1 MNHNIA
7 EGIIDIQDSNYTIA
21 IVNDIQIEGKDNI
34 GKCFHGDLVELSEDK
49 KIKVLEQNIKKKKIV
64 GILELYSNYKYSAN
78 KKGIERFK
86 FIPLNKKY
94 PHFLVSSKCKSKYI
108 SNIITVIKFLD
119 WKDTLPFGEI
129 ISYLGDIH
137 SKSSIYESILYKNN
151 LIQTK
156 YNLSK
161 VKRNFSEIDF
171 ESHFFKKETYRNL
184 TNENIISVDPE
195 GTKDIDDAFHFEK
208 KSHNHFKVAIH
219 ISNVIDMLS
228 YLRLPFLLDTGLISS
243 IYTPDKVYPMFDI
256 ILSENYLSL
265 RQGKKRLVVTL
276 WLEILDKKII
286 SSSFEKTII
295 QNKKQMTYK
304 QYENLIK
311 IDNQTKEFNEIIKNL
326 KYKSLVYDDWDS
338 HKFIEKLMCI
348 YNCEASDK
356 LSNKKQ
362 VYRIQE
368 DNNYLSENMD
378 CELKNFLNIIKKKSA
393 LYSFEKKKH
402 SSLNLE
408 NYTHITS
415 PIRRIIDCYNQNLII
430 NKSSFIID
438 LSLINE
444 FNRNIKKAERMFQ
457 KQKLKDIV
465 NNGKHDFSCY
475 IFDFKEYKV
484 SIYIP
489 EYKLTINT
497 RIIEKKQ
504 EDYFDI
510 KLISN
515 TIEIYN
521 KQTETLSK
529 TLKLYKKIDCD
540 IYCINNHIYPK
551 FKINF

>member
-1 MNHNIA
+1 MNHNI
-7 EGIIDIQDSNYTIA
+7 GIIDIQDSNYTIA

-34 GKCFHGDLVELSEDK
+34 GKCFHGDLVEVLKDK
-49 KIKVLEQNIKKKKIV
+49 KINVLNQNIKKKKIV
-64 GILELYSNYKYSAN
+64 GILELFSSYKYSTN

-94 PHFLVSSKCKSKYI
+94 PHFLVSSKCKSKYT
-108 SNIITVIKFLD
+108 SNIIAVIKFLD

-151 LIQTK
+151 LIHTK

-171 ESHFFKKETYRNL
+171 ESQFFKKETYRNL

-195 GTKDIDDAFHFEK
+195 GTKDIDDAFHFK
-208 KSHNHFKVAIH
+208 KISNNHYKVAIH

-228 YLRLPFLLDTGLISS
+228 YLRAPFLLDTGLISS
-243 IYTPDKVYPMFDI
+243 IYSPEKVYPMFDN

-265 RQGKKRLVVTL
+265 IEDKKRLAVTL

-295 QNKKQMTYK
+295 QNKKQMTYE

-311 IDNQTKEFNEIIKNL
+311 NDNQTKEFNEIIKNL
-326 KYKSLVYDDWDS
+326 NYKSLVYNDWDS

-348 YNCEASDK
+348 YNCEASDN

-415 PIRRIIDCYNQNLII
+415 PIRRIVDCYNQNLIV
-430 NKSSFIID
+430 NGSTFIID

-457 KQKLKDIV
+457 KQKLKHIV
-465 NNGKHDFSCY
+465 NNGKHEFSCY

-504 EDYFDI
+504 VDYFDI

-515 TIEIYN
+515 IIEIYD
-521 KQTETLSK
+521 KQTNTLSK
-529 TLKLYKKIDCD
+529 SLQLYKKLDCN